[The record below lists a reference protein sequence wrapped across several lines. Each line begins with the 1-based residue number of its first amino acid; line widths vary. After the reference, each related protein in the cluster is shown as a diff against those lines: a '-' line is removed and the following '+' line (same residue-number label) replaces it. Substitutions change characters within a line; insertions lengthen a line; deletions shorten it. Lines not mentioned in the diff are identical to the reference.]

1 MAAGRGQEIRVRGFA
16 REKTGRRSIGGD
28 GGGATQLR
36 WQHLAA
42 QSCAAAAAF
51 DKLSRIS
58 FRSLSRH

>member
-1 MAAGRGQEIRVRGFA
+1 MLGFA
-16 REKTGRRSIGGD
+16 REKTGRRSIGGGG

-36 WQHLAA
+36 WQHLVA